1 MSTKLHAAIYNNYC
15 PMNTLKT
22 LGASGNKQY
31 YSGKFHFNPLKGNDN
46 SKEKLASLL
55 KRIKFLTVKMRA

>member
-22 LGASGNKQY
+22 LGVSGNKQY
-31 YSGKFHFNPLKGNDN
+31 YSGKFHFNPLKGNELQGET
-46 SKEKLASLL
+46 SKPPP
-55 KRIKFLTVKMRA
+55 RIKFLTVKMRA